1 MKFSKLMSSKVHI
14 IGING
19 IGMSALAIYLKKNNI
34 DVTGSD
40 IAYNS
45 STINLEKYK
54 IKVFIGHKISNIKDR
69 DIIFYS
75 SAIKNN
81 PEIREA
87 KKNNIPCY
95 NRSKLL
101 QLICKDK
108 FTIVVSGSHGK
119 TSTTSILGHLLVSA
133 GLNPTIISGGI
144 MQNYGQN
151 IYLTN
156 SKYVVVEADESD
168 GTIFKLSPRYLLYL
182 NVDREHI
189 DFYKSYSNLKS
200 KIKKYILSQSQK
212 NVMVFVNNDDNF
224 LSSLKKYSKNIK
236 TYGSNVSNTKSNYSY
251 KLISLTN
258 NKSTFNLYKS
268 KNILSKNLSTNLL
281 GRHNVSNITAALSI
295 IDHLGYKIK
304 KSHILNFKGTKRRMN
319 ILGKIKKTLFIDD
332 YAHHPTEIEK
342 LINISSLYKKKYI
355 YIVLEPH
362 RYSRLNDLYDEYLSV
377 LKNINNLIILK
388 TYEAGENYKK
398 GMKNSKNL
406 VNDLNVLNNQNT
418 KYVANYNDLFN
429 LLDQFVLNKSESII
443 ISAGA
448 GDISNQIRFFYE
460 SRK

>member
-1 MKFSKLMSSKVHI
+1 MKFSELTSRKVHI

-40 IAYNS
+40 ITHNDN
-45 STINLEKYK
+45 TLNLEKFK
-54 IKVFIGHKISNIKDR
+54 IPVYIGHKSSNIKNR

-81 PEIREA
+81 PEIKEA
-87 KKNNIPCY
+87 KKNKIPCY
-95 NRSKLL
+95 SRSKLL

-108 FTIVVSGSHGK
+108 FTIVISGSHGK

-144 MQNYGQN
+144 MHNFGQN

-168 GTIFKLSPRYLLYL
+168 GTVFKLSPKYLIFL

-189 DFYKSYSNLKS
+189 DFYKSYLKFKS
-200 KIKKYILSQSQK
+200 KIKKYILKQAK
-212 NVMVFVNNDDNF
+212 RNVRIFVNNDDRF
-224 LSSLKKYSKNIK
+224 LSSLKKYSHNIK
-236 TYGSNVSNTKSNYSY
+236 TFGSNTNANYNS
-251 KLISLTN
+251 KLIRLTHK
-258 NKSTFNLYKS
+258 KSYFDIF
-268 KNILSKNLSTNLL
+268 KNRIIMAKNLSTNLL
-281 GRHNVSNITAALSI
+281 GEHNVQNLTAALSI
-295 IDHLGYKIK
+295 IDDLGFKIK

-319 ILGKIKKTLFIDD
+319 ILGKIKKTMFIDD

-342 LINISSLYKKKYI
+342 LINISLLYKKKNI
-355 YIVLEPH
+355 FLIIEPH
-362 RYSRLNDLYDEYLSV
+362 RYSRLNDLYSEYLSV
-377 LKNINNLIILK
+377 LKNTNNLIILK
-388 TYEAGENYKK
+388 SYEAGESYKK

-406 VNDLNVLNNQNT
+406 VNDLNVFNNQKA
-418 KYVANYNDLFN
+418 KYIDKYTDLFN
-429 LLDQFVLNKSESII
+429 LLDTYLLGKSENMI

>member
-1 MKFSKLMSSKVHI
+1 MKFSKLRSSKVHI

-19 IGMSALAIYLKKNNI
+19 IGMSALAIYLKKNDI

-40 IAYNS
+40 ITHNT
-45 STINLEKYK
+45 STVNLEKYK
-54 IKVFIGHKISNIKDR
+54 IRVFIGHKISNIKDR

-75 SAIKNN
+75 SAIKDN

-87 KKNNIPCY
+87 KKNDIPCY

-182 NVDREHI
+182 NVDREHL

-200 KIKKYILSQSQK
+200 KIKKYILFQSQK
-212 NVMVFVNNDDNF
+212 NVKVFINNDDNF
-224 LSSLKKYSKNIK
+224 LSPLKKYSNNIK
-236 TYGSNVSNTKSNYSY
+236 TFGSDTKSNYSY

-258 NKSTFNLYKS
+258 KKSSFSLYKD
-268 KNILSKNLSTNLL
+268 KKILSKNLSTNLL
-281 GRHNVSNITAALSI
+281 GRHNVSNITAAFSI
-295 IDHLGYKIK
+295 IDHLGFKIK
-304 KSHILNFKGTKRRMN
+304 KSHLLNFKGTKRRMN
-319 ILGKIKKTLFIDD
+319 TLGKIKKTLFIDD

-342 LINISSLYKKKYI
+342 LINILSLYKEKYI

-388 TYEAGENYKK
+388 TYTAGENYKK

-406 VNDLNVLNNQNT
+406 VNDLNVLNNQNS
-418 KYVANYNDLFN
+418 KYIANYNDLFS
-429 LLDQFVLNKSESII
+429 LLDRFVLNKSESII

>member
-1 MKFSKLMSSKVHI
+1 MKFSQLSSRKVHI

-34 DVTGSD
+34 NITGSD

-45 STINLEKYK
+45 NTINLEKNK
-54 IKVFIGHKISNIKDR
+54 IPVYIGHKTSNIKDR

-81 PEIREA
+81 PEIKQAR
-87 KKNNIPCY
+87 KNKIPCY

-108 FTIVVSGSHGK
+108 ITIVVSGSHGK

-144 MQNYGQN
+144 MRNFGQN

-156 SKYVVVEADESD
+156 SDYVVVEADESD
-168 GTIFKLSPRYLLYL
+168 GTVFKLSPSFLLYL

-189 DFYKSYSNLKS
+189 DFYKSYSNFKS
-200 KIKKYILSQSQK
+200 KIKKYILNQSK
-212 NVMVFVNNDDNF
+212 KDVKIYINNDDHF
-224 LSSLKKYSKNIK
+224 LSSLKKYSKNII
-236 TYGSNVSNTKSNYSY
+236 TFGSNTNANYSY
-251 KLISLTN
+251 KLIKLN
-258 NKSTFNLYKS
+258 NKKSSFNFFKGH
-268 KNILSKNLSTNLL
+268 KILSKNLSTNLL
-281 GRHNVSNITAALSI
+281 GEHNIQNLTAVFSV
-295 IDHLGYKIK
+295 IDDLGYKIK

-319 ILGKIKKTLFIDD
+319 IIGKIKKTEFIDD
-332 YAHHPTEIEK
+332 YAHHPTEIEM
-342 LINISSLYKKKYI
+342 LIKIIALYKKKQI
-355 YIVLEPH
+355 LLIIEPH
-362 RYSRLNDLYDEYLSV
+362 RYSRLNDLYDEYLRV

-388 TYEAGENYKK
+388 TYEAGEGYKI
-398 GMKNSKNL
+398 GMKDSKNL
-406 VNDLNVLNNQNT
+406 VNDLNVSNNQKT
-418 KYVANYNDLFN
+418 KYIDNYFDLFT
-429 LLDQFVLNKSESII
+429 LLEQFVTNERESIV

-448 GDISNQIRFFYE
+448 GDISNQIRLFYD

>member
-1 MKFSKLMSSKVHI
+1 MKFSELTSTKVHI

-19 IGMSALAIYLKKNNI
+19 IGMSALAIYLKQNNI

-40 IAYNS
+40 ITYNAN
-45 STINLEKYK
+45 TVNLEKYK
-54 IKVFIGHKISNIKDR
+54 IPVYIGHKISNIKNR
-69 DIIFYS
+69 EVIFYS

-87 KKNNIPCY
+87 KKKKIPCY

-119 TSTTSILGHLLVSA
+119 TSTTSILGHLLVRA

-144 MQNYGQN
+144 MNNFGQN

-156 SKYVVVEADESD
+156 SNYVVVEADESD
-168 GTIFKLSPRYLLYL
+168 GTVFKLSPKYLLFL

-189 DFYKSYSNLKS
+189 DFYKSYSNFKS
-200 KIKKYILSQSQK
+200 RIKNYILNQTKK
-212 NVMVFVNNDDNF
+212 NVKVFINNDDNF
-224 LSSLKKYSKNIK
+224 LSSLKKYSNNLK
-236 TYGSNVSNTKSNYSY
+236 TFGSNINANYSY
-251 KLISLTN
+251 KLIKLTDKKSL
-258 NKSTFNLYKS
+258 FQIYKG
-268 KNILSKNLSTNLL
+268 KKILSKSLSTNLL
-281 GRHNVSNITAALSI
+281 GEHNVQNLTAVLSI
-295 IDHLGYKIK
+295 IDDLGYGIK
-304 KSHILNFKGTKRRMN
+304 KSHLLDFKGTKRRMN
-319 ILGKIKKTLFIDD
+319 ILGKLNKTIFIDD

-342 LINISSLYKKKYI
+342 LIRISSLYKKKNTI
-355 YIVLEPH
+355 LIIEPH
-362 RYSRLNDLYDEYLSV
+362 RYSRLNDLYDEYLRV
-377 LKNINNLIILK
+377 LSNTNNLIILK
-388 TYEAGENYKK
+388 TYEAGENYKR

-406 VNDLNVLNNQNT
+406 VNDLNVLYNQKT
-418 KYVANYNDLFN
+418 KYIDNYRDLFY
-429 LLDQFVLNKSESII
+429 LLDQFLLKSESII

-448 GDISNQIRFFYE
+448 GDISNQIRLFYD